1 MLFRFVLIIVDYHDD
16 QIGWFLRVLM
26 FLSLSILILIAQPYK
41 MSYMNV
47 LDGLLL
53 ALAEFQTLLVVTF
66 LYVLPSSNEALPLI
80 FMIASGFPQLVLLMS
95 VTYGK
100 LKGKEIAKYISQKF
114 HSVIKKMC
122 TRIQVENELSDGDS
136 LPHRLVNPN
145 QYNRSLLSESE
156 QTHANS
162 EAPAIQ
168 GELTPVYTYGS
179 VS

>member
-1 MLFRFVLIIVDYHDD
+1 MFFRFVLIIDFHDD

-26 FLSLSILILIAQPYK
+26 FLSLSILILIVQPYK

-53 ALAEFQTLLVVTF
+53 ALAEFKALLLVTF

-80 FMIASGFPQLVLLMS
+80 FMITSGFLQLVLLLS
-95 VTYGK
+95 VAYGK
-100 LKGKEIAKYISQKF
+100 LKGKEIAKYILQKF
-114 HSVIKKMC
+114 HRVIKKMF
-122 TRIQVENELSDGDS
+122 TRIQVENELSDDDP

-156 QTHANS
+156 QMHTNS
-162 EAPAIQ
+162 ETVRGQ
-168 GELTPVYTYGS
+168 LTPGHNYGS
-179 VS
+179 IN

>member
-1 MLFRFVLIIVDYHDD
+1 MFFRFVLIIDFHDE
-16 QIGWFLRVLM
+16 QLGWFLRVLM
-26 FLSLSILILIAQPYK
+26 FLSLSILILIVQPYK

-114 HSVIKKMC
+114 HSVKKKMC
-122 TRIQVENELSDGDS
+122 TRIQVENELSDDDP

-162 EAPAIQ
+162 ETLTIQ